1 MQTEPSSNTPLDD
14 LIWLARELGSV
25 QRGLVILN
33 EGNVSARLD
42 DKRFLVKSSGACMG
56 ELTKADVTEC
66 ITSEMVRVLEM
77 PMLDTGAL
85 ERMIR
90 DAQVDRN
97 SRGASQESPFHAWLL
112 NLPGVNFV
120 AHCHPE
126 AILQIACSQAAERFA
141 EHRMF
146 PDEVD
151 FLGAQTVYVPYADS
165 GTPLAREIRS
175 KVQLAQRRAQSR
187 TPKLILLQNHGVIAL
202 GSTARA
208 TLGTMLMAEKAARVF
223 IGASRIGGP
232 LFLPPQYVARLEGR
246 SEEGP
251 RASTIKL

>member
-1 MQTEPSSNTPLDD
+1 MQTEPSSNPPLDD

-25 QRGLVILN
+25 QRGLVVLN

-56 ELTKADVTEC
+56 ELTSADVTEC
-66 ITSEMVRVLEM
+66 ITGEMVRVLEM

-90 DAQVDRN
+90 DAQVNHAARA
-97 SRGASQESPFHAWLL
+97 ASQESPFHAWLL
-112 NLPGVNFV
+112 TLPGVNFV

-126 AILQIACSQAAERFA
+126 AILQIVCSQAAERFA

-151 FLGAQTVYVPYADS
+151 FVGSQAVYVPYADA

-175 KVQLAQRRAQSR
+175 KLQLTQRRAQSR
-187 TPKLILLQNHGVIAL
+187 TPKLILLQNHGAIAI
-202 GSTARA
+202 GPTARA
-208 TLGTMLMAEKAARVF
+208 VLGTMLMAEKAARVF
-223 IGASRIGGP
+223 IGASRLGGP

-246 SEEGP
+246 ANEVP
-251 RASTIKL
+251 RASTIRL

>member
-1 MQTEPSSNTPLDD
+1 MHTEPSSNQPLDD

-42 DKRFLVKSSGACMG
+42 DKRFLVKSSGACMD

-97 SRGASQESPFHAWLL
+97 ARSASQESPFHAWLL
-112 NLPGVNFV
+112 TLPGVNFV

-126 AILQIACSQAAERFA
+126 AILQIVCSQAAERFA

-151 FLGAQTVYVPYADS
+151 FLGGQSVYVPYADA

-187 TPKLILLQNHGVIAL
+187 APKLILLQNHGAIAI
-202 GSTARA
+202 GPTARA
-208 TLGTMLMAEKAARVF
+208 VLGTMLMAEKAARVF
-223 IGASRIGGP
+223 VGSSRIGGP

-246 SEEGP
+246 TEEGP